1 MNHVALPKL
10 PAAIWIPT
18 GRSVPAIYRGTP
30 IEMVREMA
38 AEMEVSQVEVA
49 VKRILAGLSENR
61 RVTIRLPSGLPE
73 EALSGLF
80 VHALLATGVGRP
92 MPLV

>member
-1 MNHVALPKL
+1 MKNAPRKL
-10 PAAIWIPT
+10 PVAIWIPT

-38 AEMEVSQVEVA
+38 EEMEETRLDVA
-49 VKRILAGLSENR
+49 VSRILTGLSENR

-80 VHALLATGVGRP
+80 VHALLETGVGRALP
-92 MPLV
+92 DA